1 VLAVVLWDADSHD
14 GVHERL
20 EAHAGAAARAAGAP
34 RALTFAPGEAS
45 LWAWI
50 GTRDEPKVERVARA
64 LRPQLGRGQG
74 AALGIPGQGLEGFRR
89 GHEEALEARRVAELG
104 DAGGVVR
111 FDEVEAVAL
120 LSHDPERLAR
130 FVDRTLGA
138 LAADDPQTVRIRE
151 TLLAWLAEGGNA
163 RRAANRLHAHKNTV
177 LYRIQRAQQILGRP
191 LDADRGKLEL
201 ALTALERL
209 GPRDR
214 R

>member
-1 VLAVVLWDADSHD
+1 
-14 GVHERL
+14 
-20 EAHAGAAARAAGAP
+20 
-34 RALTFAPGEAS
+34 
-45 LWAWI
+45 
-50 GTRDEPKVERVARA
+50 
-64 LRPQLGRGQG
+64 
-74 AALGIPGQGLEGFRR
+74 
-89 GHEEALEARRVAELG
+89 VAELG

-201 ALTALERL
+201 ALIALERL